1 MLLRSFC
8 YYYRDNVMKKK
19 NVLIVGAGYMAKEYA
34 KVLKVLNSEMIV
46 VGRGEESAKTFQN
59 ETGVKVIIG
68 GIDLYLEEAKELPEY
83 AIVAVRSKDLEDCSI
98 KLLKSGIRNL
108 LIEKPGALRKE
119 GIERIYSLSKEKNAN
134 CYIAYNRRFYA
145 SVQTAKR
152 MIADDGGVTSFSFE
166 FTEWPKT
173 VLAAIKDSEER
184 NQIML
189 NNSSHVMDMA
199 FFLGGRPKELCSY
212 QSGALDW
219 HRYGAAFA
227 GAGVSDK
234 GALFSYQANY
244 NAPGR
249 WGAEILTAKHR
260 YIFRPLEK
268 LQIQEM
274 NSVKITEVEID
285 DAIDIAYKPGLYK
298 EVEAFLSQN
307 PSSTDLCTI
316 EEQCMD
322 FTYYYQIRGDEV

>member
-1 MLLRSFC
+1 MST
-8 YYYRDNVMKKK
+8 KK
-19 NVLIVGAGYMAKEYA
+19 VLMVGAGYMAKEYA
-34 KVLKVLNSEMIV
+34 KVLKAMDVEMIV
-46 VGRGEESAKTFQN
+46 VGRGEESAKAFQT
-59 ETGVKVIIG
+59 ETGVEVITG
-68 GIDLYLEEAKELPEY
+68 GIDIYLEEKKELPEY
-83 AIVAVRSKDLEDCSI
+83 AIVTVRSKDLETCSI
-98 KLLKSGIRNL
+98 KLLTAGVKNL

-119 GIERIYSLSKEKNAN
+119 GIDEIHRISEENNAN
-134 CYIAYNRRFYA
+134 CYIAYNRRFYS
-145 SVQTAKR
+145 SVQTAKK
-152 MIADDGGVTSFSFE
+152 MIEEDGGVTSFSFE

-173 VLAAIKDSEER
+173 VLAAIKDEEER

-199 FFLGGRPKELCSY
+199 FFLGGHPKEFHAY
-212 QSGALDW
+212 QSGSLDW
-219 HRYGAAFA
+219 HRYGAVFA

-249 WGAEILTAKHR
+249 WGAEILTSKHR

-285 DAIDIAYKPGLYK
+285 DSIDTEFKPGLFK
-298 EVEAFLSQN
+298 EVEAFLGPN
-307 PSSTDLCTI
+307 PSNTDLCTLD
-316 EEQCMD
+316 EQCKD
-322 FTYYYQIRGDEV
+322 FTYYYRIRGEEA

>member
-1 MLLRSFC
+1 MNTKKVLL
-8 YYYRDNVMKKK
+8 
-19 NVLIVGAGYMAKEYA
+19 VGAGYMAKEYA
-34 KVLKVLNSEMIV
+34 KVLKAMNAEMIV
-46 VGRGEESAKTFQN
+46 VGRGEESAKAFRD
-59 ETGVKVIIG
+59 ETGIDVIAG
-68 GIDLYLEEAKELPEY
+68 GIDLYLEKTKELPEY

-98 KLLKSGIRNL
+98 KLLNFGIRNL

-119 GIERIYSLSKEKNAN
+119 GIDRICNLSKEKNSN
-134 CYIAYNRRFYA
+134 CFIAYNRRFYA
-145 SVQTAKR
+145 SVQTAKK

-199 FFLGGRPKELCSY
+199 FFLGGHPKELCSY
-212 QSGALDW
+212 KSGTLDW
-219 HRYGAAFA
+219 HRYGATFA
-227 GAGVSDK
+227 GAGVSDN

-274 NSVKITEVEID
+274 NSVKISEAEIN
-285 DAIDIAYKPGLYK
+285 DALDIEYKPGLYK

-307 PSSTDLCTI
+307 SSSTDLCTI
-316 EEQCMD
+316 DEQCTD
-322 FTYYYQIRGDEV
+322 FAYYYQIRGDEV